1 MTTFDGV
8 KYEPKV
14 ILLFCGKRKSGKD
27 YLTEQLQDK
36 YADSSV
42 IIRLS
47 GPLKECYAQN
57 HGLDYQK
64 LLSASDYKEQHR
76 LSMITWSE
84 ALRYETIILQAWLEN
99 D

>member
-27 YLTEQLQDK
+27 YLTEQLQEK

-84 ALRYETIILQAWLEN
+84 ALRYESRNYNGLI
-99 D
+99 